1 MVVGMSLYSQIR
13 EAYISGES
21 QRSIAKRLGVSRPTV
36 KKYCQG
42 ATMPGVR
49 KEYLRAPSV
58 VTAEVE
64 KFIRMCLDSDQKEGL
79 RKQTHTA
86 KRIYDRLVEELGFTG
101 SYSIVR
107 RVVHEMR
114 DQYIPSQADM
124 PLEYDPG
131 DAIQIDW
138 GEATIYLRGE
148 RKVVQIFCGRLCYSC
163 DIFVMAC
170 LNQNAESFLEAQ
182 QRMFDHFGGVPR
194 RLIFDNGK
202 VGVKEGFGLHAVAQ
216 DYYRMF
222 FAHYVFHTDFC
233 NVASG
238 NEKGLV
244 ENLVGYSRNNF
255 LVPVPRVDSMDTLNA
270 QLLER
275 CLQYRDTHKVQ
286 GCSQSVKDLYSADRA
301 CLHSIAPYRYDTAR
315 MATPT
320 VGNYATIRFDRNEYS
335 VPVRFLRK
343 PVTVKGYANKVV
355 ITCDHSTV
363 VTYERLSGQGKTAY
377 KLEHYIG
384 LLEQKPRSVFQE
396 KPVRQ
401 NVKQELLNLGRHL
414 PGGNKD
420 MVRLLRLCVDYGEDR
435 VIFAKNR
442 IPDGITPTVDIIRSY
457 LEEPEKDT
465 VIRFQKEVY
474 ITQTDLA
481 YYDEKCGVAAR

>member
-1 MVVGMSLYSQIR
+1 MVVGMSLYAQIR

-21 QRSIAKRLGVSRPTV
+21 QRSIARRLGVSRPTV
-36 KKYCQG
+36 KKYCEG
-42 ATMPGVR
+42 ASMPGVR

-58 VTAEVE
+58 VTPDVE
-64 KFIRMCLDSDQKEGL
+64 RFIRFCLETDKEEGL
-79 RKQTHTA
+79 RKQSHTA
-86 KRIYDRLVEELGFTG
+86 KRIYDRLVSEIGFTG

-107 RVVHEMR
+107 RVVHEMKAH
-114 DQYIPSQADM
+114 YIPAQADI

-138 GEATIYLRGE
+138 GEATIYLHGE
-148 RKVVQIFCGRLCYSC
+148 KKTVQIFCGRLCYSC

-216 DYYRMF
+216 DYYRIF
-222 FAHYVFHTDFC
+222 AAHYVFATDFC

-255 LVPVPRVDSMDTLNA
+255 LVPVPRVDSMDSLNE
-270 QLLER
+270 QLLES
-275 CLQYRDTHKVQ
+275 CLQYRNTHKVQ
-286 GCSQSVKDLYSADRA
+286 GRSQTVKEMFATEQS
-301 CLHSIAPYRYDTAR
+301 CLHPVAPYRYETAKVT
-315 MATPT
+315 TPT
-320 VGNYATIRFDRNEYS
+320 VGDYSTVRFDRNEYS
-335 VPVRFLRK
+335 VPVRFLRRA
-343 PVTVKGYANKVV
+343 VTVKGYANKVE
-355 ITCDHSTV
+355 ILCDRDTV
-363 VTYERLSGQGKTAY
+363 VTYERLSGQGKTTY

-384 LLEQKPRSVFQE
+384 LLERKPRSVFQA

-401 NVKQELLNLGRHL
+401 TVKQELLELGQHL

-420 MVRLLRLCVDYGEDR
+420 MGRLLRMCVDYGEDR
-435 VIFAKNR
+435 VIVAKNR
-442 IPDGITPTVDIIRSY
+442 IPVGITPTVDIIRSY
-457 LEEPEKDT
+457 LEEPAQNP
-465 VIRFQKEVY
+465 IIPFRKEVS
-474 ITQTDLA
+474 INQTNLA

>member
-1 MVVGMSLYSQIR
+1 MVVGMSLYAQIR

-21 QRSIAKRLGVSRPTV
+21 QRSIARRLGVSRPTV
-36 KKYCQG
+36 KKYCEG
-42 ATMPGVR
+42 ASMPGVR

-58 VTAEVE
+58 VTLDVE
-64 KFIRMCLDSDQKEGL
+64 RFIRFCLETDKEEGL
-79 RKQTHTA
+79 RKQSHTA
-86 KRIYDRLVEELGFTG
+86 KRIYDRLVSEIGFTG

-107 RVVHEMR
+107 RVVHEMKAH
-114 DQYIPSQADM
+114 YIPAQADI

-138 GEATIYLRGE
+138 GEATIYLHGE
-148 RKVVQIFCGRLCYSC
+148 KKTVQIFCGRLCYSC

-182 QRMFDHFGGVPR
+182 QRMFDHFVGVPR

-216 DYYRMF
+216 DYYRIF
-222 FAHYVFHTDFC
+222 AAHYVFATDFC

-255 LVPVPRVDSMDTLNA
+255 LVPVPRVDSMDSLNE
-270 QLLER
+270 QLLES
-275 CLQYRDTHKVQ
+275 CLQYRNTHKVQ
-286 GCSQSVKDLYSADRA
+286 GRSQTVKEMFATEQS
-301 CLHSIAPYRYDTAR
+301 CLHPVAPYRYETAKVT
-315 MATPT
+315 TPT
-320 VGNYATIRFDRNEYS
+320 VGDYSTVRFDRNEYS
-335 VPVRFLRK
+335 VPVRFLRRA
-343 PVTVKGYANKVV
+343 VTVKGYANKVE
-355 ITCDHSTV
+355 ILCDRDTV
-363 VTYERLSGQGKTAY
+363 VTYERLSGQGKTTY

-384 LLEQKPRSVFQE
+384 LLERKPRSVFQA

-401 NVKQELLNLGRHL
+401 TVKQELLELGQRL

-420 MVRLLRLCVDYGEDR
+420 MVRLLRMCVDYGEDR
-435 VIFAKNR
+435 VIVAKNR
-442 IPDGITPTVDIIRSY
+442 IPVGITPTVDIIRSY
-457 LEEPEKDT
+457 LEEPAQNP
-465 VIRFQKEVY
+465 IIPFRKEVS
-474 ITQTDLA
+474 INQTNLA

>member
-13 EAYISGES
+13 EAYTSGES
-21 QRSIAKRLGVSRPTV
+21 QRSIAKRLGVSRQTV
-36 KKYCQG
+36 KKYCEG
-42 ATMPGVR
+42 ETMPGIR

-58 VTAEVE
+58 ITPDIEN
-64 KFIRMCLDSDQKEGL
+64 FIHMCLESDKEEGL

-86 KRIYDRLVEELGFTG
+86 KRIYDRLVSEMGFAG

-114 DQYIPSQADM
+114 AQYIPAQADV

-148 RKVVQIFCGRLCYSC
+148 RKVIQIFCGRLCYSC

-182 QRMFDHFGGVPR
+182 QKMFDHFGGVPR
-194 RLIFDNGK
+194 RLIFDNGR

-222 FAHYVFHTDFC
+222 SAHYVFATDFC

-255 LVPVPRVDSMDTLNA
+255 LVPVPRVDSMDCLNE

-275 CLQYRDTHKVQ
+275 CLQYRSTHKVQ
-286 GCSQSVKDLYSADRA
+286 GRSQTVNDLYAADKA
-301 CLHSIAPYRYDTAR
+301 CLHPVAPYRYETAR
-315 MATPT
+315 IATPT
-320 VGNYATIRFDRNEYS
+320 VGDYSTVRFDRNEYS

-343 PVTVKGYANKVV
+343 AVTVKGYANKVIIV
-355 ITCDHSTV
+355 CDQNSV
-363 VTYERLSGQGKTAY
+363 VTYERLSGQGKTTY

-384 LLEQKPRSVFQE
+384 LLERKPRSVFQA

-401 NVKQELLNLGRHL
+401 TVKKELLNLGKIL

-420 MVRLLRLCVDYGEDR
+420 MVRLLRMCVDYGEER
-435 VIFAKNR
+435 VIFAKNQ
-442 IPDGITPTVDIIRSY
+442 IPAGITPTVDIIRSY

-474 ITQTDLA
+474 ITQTNLA